1 MRLDWSSECGDEL
14 ARQDQDGFRR
24 VRIHPPLSQ
33 LTPTFDIISDVST
46 NSSSC
51 ASVLTYGWVQIRQPM
66 TSNLSNPFEPI
77 NQ

>member
-1 MRLDWSSECGDEL
+1 MRLDWSLECGDEL

-46 NSSSC
+46 NSSSR
-51 ASVLTYGWVQIRQPM
+51 ASVLSYGVQIRQPM

>member
-1 MRLDWSSECGDEL
+1 MRLDWSSECGGEL

-33 LTPTFDIISDVST
+33 LTATFDIISDVST
-46 NSSSC
+46 NSSSR
-51 ASVLTYGWVQIRQPM
+51 ASVLSYGVQIRQPM